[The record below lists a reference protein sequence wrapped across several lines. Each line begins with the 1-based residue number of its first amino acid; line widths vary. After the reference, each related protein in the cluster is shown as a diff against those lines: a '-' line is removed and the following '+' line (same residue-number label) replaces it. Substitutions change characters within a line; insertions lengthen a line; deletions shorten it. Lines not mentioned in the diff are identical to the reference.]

1 MAAQVP
7 DMNYPAPGAGGL
19 PLPRTVVESMAML
32 AYARQSVRW
41 QNFNPDI
48 WRGIH
53 LDTPPLSAQGVTGF
67 WARSPSTEA
76 GDVHMHWPTGEN

>member
-19 PLPRTVVESMAML
+19 PLPRTVVEAMSML
-32 AYARQSVRW
+32 AYARQS
-41 QNFNPDI
+41 
-48 WRGIH
+48 
-53 LDTPPLSAQGVTGF
+53 GVTGF